1 MPAGFIL
8 AMLLQAGEAPP
19 APPPPASSAA
29 DPQRP
34 WETQQSFIAPS
45 GEPFRASMDQPYP
58 SALWFAQADAN
69 HDGKLTFAEFN
80 ADFIRFFEKLDTNH
94 DNTIDAAELETYQNR
109 VAPEVHASAY
119 AAMPDGRG
127 GTRRGKNGGYYREDY
142 GGGGDG
148 ESTYRPIGS
157 SFNGYGPPR
166 GAARF
171 DLLRINDPVAAM
183 DTSFNGRI
191 SRAEALEAA
200 EQRFDQLD
208 TDKKGYLS
216 LDGLPESFVQE
227 RMGKG
232 RR

>member
-8 AMLLQAGEAPP
+8 AMLLQAGT
-19 APPPPASSAA
+19 APPPPPPG

-45 GEPFRASMDQPYP
+45 GEPFRAAMDQPYP
-58 SALWFAQADAN
+58 SAAWFAQADAN

-80 ADFIRFFEKLDTNH
+80 ADFMRFFEKLDTNH
-94 DNTIDAAELETYQNR
+94 DGTVDEAELEAYQNR
-109 VAPEVHASAY
+109 IAPEVHASSF
-119 AAMPDGRG
+119 AAMPDGHG
-127 GTRRGKNGGYYREDY
+127 GRRRGRNGGFYREDD
-142 GGGGDG
+142 GGGGEED
-148 ESTYRPIGS
+148 ENHYRPIGS

-183 DTSFNGRI
+183 DVSFNGRI
-191 SRAEALEAA
+191 SRTEALEAA

-208 TDKKGYLS
+208 TDKKGYLT
-216 LDGLPESFVQE
+216 LDHLPESFVQE
-227 RMGKG
+227 RTGKG
-232 RR
+232 RH

>member
-8 AMLLQAGEAPP
+8 AILLAAGEATS
-19 APPPPASSAA
+19 PPPAG

-45 GEPFRASMDQPYP
+45 GEPFRAEVAAPYP
-58 SALWFAQADAN
+58 SGAWFAQADADR
-69 HDGKLTFAEFN
+69 DGKLTYAEFN
-80 ADFIRFFEKLDTNH
+80 ADFMRFVEQLDANRDGTV
-94 DNTIDAAELETYQNR
+94 DAAEIEAYRNT
-109 VAPEVHASAY
+109 VAPEVNASAY

-142 GGGGDG
+142 GGG
-148 ESTYRPIGS
+148 ENNYRPIGS

-171 DLLRINDPVAAM
+171 DLLRINDPVTAM

-191 SRAEALEAA
+191 SRAEAQEAA
-200 EQRFDQLD
+200 VHRYDLLD
-208 TDKKGYLS
+208 TDRKGFLT
-216 LDGLPESFVQE
+216 LDGLPVTFVQD

-232 RR
+232 RP

>member
-8 AMLLQAGEAPP
+8 AMLLAAGEAPP
-19 APPPPASSAA
+19 PPPAPPPAG

-45 GEPFRASMDQPYP
+45 GEPFRASMDMPYP
-58 SALWFAQADAN
+58 SAAWFDQADAN

-80 ADFIRFFEKLDTNH
+80 ADFLRFFEKLDANRDGTV
-94 DNTIDAAELETYQNR
+94 DASELEAYQNR
-109 VAPEVHASAY
+109 IAPEVHASAY

-127 GTRRGKNGGYYREDY
+127 GTRRGKNGGYYRENS
-142 GGGGDG
+142 GGD
-148 ESTYRPIGS
+148 ENNYRPIGS

-191 SRAEALEAA
+191 SRSEALEAC
-200 EQRFDQLD
+200 EHRYDLLD
-208 TDKKGYLS
+208 TDRKGYLT
-216 LDGLPESFVQE
+216 LDGLPVTFVQD